1 MKIWNGYES
10 EHSMNLVMI
19 GHFKTTEDAEK
30 TQELIKQLS
39 EGLRD
44 KIDVGTSRDR
54 YSDPVMD
61 LLRKVNVY
69 DLSPS
74 ELEHF
79 LYDIRTHVEGDKI
92 IVTTDEFEVSAFLKL
107 MVTKGARVE
116 VYSAHD
122 YPDTNYGRGK

>member
-1 MKIWNGYES
+1 MKIWNGYGS

-30 TQELIKQLS
+30 TQELIEQLS

-79 LYDIRTHVEGDKI
+79 LYDVRTRLEGDRI
-92 IVTTDEFEVSAFLKL
+92 IVTTDESEVSAFLKL
-107 MVTKGARVE
+107 MVAKGARVE

>member
-1 MKIWNGYES
+1 MKIWNGYGS

-19 GHFKTTEDAEK
+19 GHFKTAEEAEK
-30 TQELIKQLS
+30 TEKLIEQLT

-44 KIDVGTSRDR
+44 KIDVGTSPNRF
-54 YSDPVMD
+54 SDAVMD

-79 LYDIRTHVEGDKI
+79 LYDTRTCVDGDKI
-92 IVTTDEFEVSAFLKL
+92 IVTTDESEVSAFLKL
-107 MVTKGARVE
+107 MVMKGARVE

-122 YPDTNYGRGK
+122 YPDTDYGRGK

>member
-1 MKIWNGYES
+1 MKIWNGYGS
-10 EHSMNLVMI
+10 EHSLNLVMI

-30 TQELIKQLS
+30 TQELFEQLS

-79 LYDIRTHVEGDKI
+79 LYDIRTRVEGDKI
-92 IVTTDEFEVSAFLKL
+92 ILTTDKSEVSAFLKL

-122 YPDTNYGRGK
+122 YPDTDYGRGK